1 MLFSILQITMNVI
14 IMDYYLKKPKL
25 HRERG
30 TMRFGQNKLHE
41 LTIMINLGIIFG
53 MINLGIIFG
62 VYIVIF
68 GYIPHFNIRG
78 KP

>member
-1 MLFSILQITMNVI
+1 MNVI

-53 MINLGIIFG
+53 